1 MCVIHGSDFQ
11 LPDAPEEKPVDTAAR
26 EPGQTG
32 STVASSPDNHL
43 VERPAR
49 PQGKLIRISVAL
61 CLLAALMCITGPT
74 DSRNLVVPI
83 TTE

>member
-1 MCVIHGSDFQ
+1 MIHGSDFQ
-11 LPDAPEEKPVDTAAR
+11 LPDAPEEKCVNTAAG

-32 STVASSPDNHL
+32 STMASSPDSHL
-43 VERPAR
+43 VGRPAQ
-49 PQGKLIRISVAL
+49 PQGKLVRISAAL
-61 CLLAALMCITGPT
+61 RLLAALVCITGPT